1 MEHVAS
7 FRTSTKLSALT
18 MTPNSGVMHP
28 CSYLYLTTTSETAIP
43 AGSSSELLVPTI
55 LPNPGGTPRPV
66 TYTSTLS
73 LRPTP
78 GSDRSPVNESP
89 AGAIA
94 GALVGVMVVVVAA
107 IAVVLLVVLV
117 QRKRQ
122 RKLPHEPDTQEKTLE
137 NPIYAGC
144 VSHVHGVWLLYVSS

>member
-1 MEHVAS
+1 
-7 FRTSTKLSALT
+7 

-28 CSYLYLTTTSETAIP
+28 CSYLYLFVPHTAITSGTAIP
-43 AGSSSELLVPTI
+43 VRSSSELLVPTP
-55 LPNPGGTPRPV
+55 LPNPGGTPPPV
-66 TYTSTLS
+66 TYTSSLS

-107 IAVVLLVVLV
+107 IAVVLLVVLLL
-117 QRKRQ
+117 RKRQ
-122 RKLPHEPDTQEKTLE
+122 RKRPHEPDTQEKTVE
-137 NPIYAGC
+137 NPMFAGS
-144 VSHVHGVWLLYVSS
+144 VSHVHGVCMVTARELLI